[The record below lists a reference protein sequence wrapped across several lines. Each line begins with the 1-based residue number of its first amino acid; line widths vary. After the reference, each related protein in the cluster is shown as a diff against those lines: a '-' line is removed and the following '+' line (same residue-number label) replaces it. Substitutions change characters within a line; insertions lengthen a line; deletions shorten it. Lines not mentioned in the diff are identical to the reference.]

1 LINFDFI
8 VYDENMSSQTE
19 LVICINWYKKI
30 AGT

>member
-19 LVICINWYKKI
+19 LVTCTNWY
-30 AGT
+30 